1 MNVRFSVTVLKA
13 DSLPLTDP
21 RVEDEEYIMA
31 LGTDKNLAEAVR
43 KASKNL
49 LDWLQR
55 DYRLGLG
62 EATQV
67 MSTTIEY
74 SIAEIADPNVVA
86 VARIRKK
93 LLQGLK

>member
-1 MNVRFSVTVLKA
+1 MR
-13 DSLPLTDP
+13 
-21 RVEDEEYIMA
+21 
-31 LGTDKNLAEAVR
+31 LGSFYYFVSGGFARSNAVK

-55 DYRLGLG
+55 DYHLSLG

-74 SIAEIADPNVVA
+74 TIGEIADPNVVA
-86 VARIRKK
+86 VAKIRKK
-93 LLQGLK
+93 LLQGLPR